1 MRLLFATVSSAV
13 LLSAC
18 SWFGGQAGHHGQQ
31 AYGPYGAPQAQ
42 NWQGHNRH
50 ANNRLG
56 PCQVLHSSQP
66 VPRGCNPADVTIA
79 TGGNPY
85 GGFPQQPNFSG
96 GYGADF
102 ATGGFGSHSNV
113 RRTSTDYHTSEKA
126 GKRRPKLRGQL
137 YLGGE
142 KSIVGDLIDLDV
154 NGALLPSVNYNP
166 DNFREGRTQG
176 TPGGGA
182 VTDTIFTSE
191 VEQIRQD
198 DISFEDAYSTP
209 LNIRGG
215 FEYIVG
221 PKTSIF
227 ANAGYVYAEGER
239 SSATVQAELQRIDQI
254 ETFAPET
261 TTDPMTGVV
270 TETGNFVSTGQS
282 INIGF
287 IPNVDVARFGLE
299 LSDLERIDLEV
310 GARHYLNPILKD
322 STNASITPFVGG
334 SVGAA
339 RYNDQSISVRQEQL
353 FLERAFE
360 SSAQTLDF
368 FDALPN
374 RGGAVIN
381 NVELFDAQWV
391 PTGTVT
397 AGVEWQATPRTA
409 IAFETGVRFEGGR
422 DDINDVKGDDNV
434 SIPFTIR
441 GSYNF

>member
-1 MRLLFATVSSAV
+1 MRLLFTTVSSAV

-18 SWFGGQAGHHGQQ
+18 SWFGGQGGSQVQNGQQ
-31 AYGPYGAPQAQ
+31 AYGAYGAPQV
-42 NWQGHNRH
+42 HNRGFR
-50 ANNRLG
+50 NNLG
-56 PCQVLHSSQP
+56 PCQITHRAQP
-66 VPRGCNPADVTIA
+66 APRGCDPAQVTIA
-79 TGGNPY
+79 ASGNPY

-96 GYGADF
+96 GYGADL

-113 RRTSTDYHTSEKA
+113 RRSGTDYHVSDKA
-126 GKRRPKLRGQL
+126 EKRRPKLRGQL
-137 YLGGE
+137 YFGGE
-142 KSIVGDLIDLDV
+142 KSISGDLIDLDS

-166 DNFREGRTQG
+166 NNFAEGRTDG
-176 TPGGGA
+176 TPSNGS
-182 VTDTIFTSE
+182 VTDTVFTSV

-198 DISFEDAYSTP
+198 NISFEDAYSTP

-215 FEYIVG
+215 FEYIIG
-221 PKTSIF
+221 PKTSVF

-239 SSATVQAELQRIDQI
+239 ASATVQAELQRIDRV

-261 TTDPMTGVV
+261 IINPTTGVV
-270 TETGNFVSTGQS
+270 MQTGNFLSTGQS
-282 INIGF
+282 TNFGF
-287 IPNVDVARFGLE
+287 IPNVDVARFGFE
-299 LSDLERIDLEV
+299 FSDLERIDLEV
-310 GARHYLNPILKD
+310 GARHYLDPILKD
-322 STNASITPFVGG
+322 ATNASITPFIGG

-339 RYNDQSISVRQEQL
+339 RYNSQSISVNQEQL

-360 SSAQTLDF
+360 SGGATLEF

-374 RGGAVIN
+374 RGGVVVN
-381 NVELFDAQWV
+381 DVELFDAQWV

-422 DDINDVKGDDNV
+422 DDVNDVKGDDNIA
-434 SIPFTIR
+434 IPFTIR